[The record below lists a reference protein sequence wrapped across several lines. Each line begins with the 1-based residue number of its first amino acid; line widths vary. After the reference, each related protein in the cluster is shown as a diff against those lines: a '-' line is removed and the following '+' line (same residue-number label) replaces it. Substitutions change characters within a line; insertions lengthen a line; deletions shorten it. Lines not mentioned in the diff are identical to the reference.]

1 VTLASLARRV
11 EAMPGA
17 VQHAPEAAK
26 GFDSIRFDSIRFDDD
41 REGRAGWIAS
51 QRAMDGDG
59 RDGGEDAVVDVDARC
74 DETKRV

>member
-1 VTLASLARRV
+1 VWRRCPGLSNTLRRLRR
-11 EAMPGA
+11 
-17 VQHAPEAAK
+17 
-26 GFDSIRFDSIRFDDD
+26 DSIRFDSIRFDDD
-41 REGRAGWIAS
+41 REGRAGWIVS